1 MCERER
7 ENVSSCLSSF
17 CLSLLPSF
25 HPSFLYFLCSTLTS
39 FLQPF
44 PPSFP
49 STRPSFLP
57 FNPSSLPSPSTLP
70 SFLQPFLPSSPSTL
84 PRFLPSPIVCADAI
98 TCREKRPG
106 DPRATSRF
114 ARRPEGF
121 SCLLRAPLSLSMV
134 PPAFFAS

>member
-44 PPSFP
+44 PPS
-49 STRPSFLP
+49 SPSFLP

>member
-7 ENVSSCLSSF
+7 ERMFPPAFLLSVFPYFLRPTLPSFHSSF
-17 CLSLLPSF
+17 FPSFVPPSLPFFNPSLLPS
-25 HPSFLYFLCSTLTS
+25 
-39 FLQPF
+39 LQPF
-44 PPSFP
+44 LASFA
-49 STRPSFLP
+49 
-57 FNPSSLPSPSTLP
+57 FNP